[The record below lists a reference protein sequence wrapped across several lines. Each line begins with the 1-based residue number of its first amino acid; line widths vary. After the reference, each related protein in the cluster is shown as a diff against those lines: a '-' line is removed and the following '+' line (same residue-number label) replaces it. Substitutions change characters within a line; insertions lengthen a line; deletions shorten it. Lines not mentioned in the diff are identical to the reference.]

1 MHTVNH
7 LPPKFC
13 EKNDNKLLT
22 LKVVPVHVGMYCGSW
37 VHCNFLT
44 ILMTLSVFPLPNEC
58 KVLILLSVTPHG
70 IHTVSLSNDTYL
82 KALVDHSLAWTCK
95 RVFTFFRFPVF
106 NLIFFIIFLNFFLD
120 RIQDLCIIFAIIVVF
135 LVFFNTYIFQ
145 AGLVSLLIRKFK
157 TTIIISILYLALS
170 VGLHV
175 WTMVSVP

>member
-1 MHTVNH
+1 MEFWGVRLTWLDCNYWVW
-7 LPPKFC
+7 LPMAFIQS
-13 EKNDNKLLT
+13 
-22 LKVVPVHVGMYCGSW
+22 VW
-37 VHCNFLT
+37 
-44 ILMTLSVFPLPNEC
+44 IMT
-58 KVLILLSVTPHG
+58 
-70 IHTVSLSNDTYL
+70 L
-82 KALVDHSLAWTCK
+82 KALVDHSLACTCK
-95 RVFTFFRFPVF
+95 RVLTFCRFAIF
-106 NLIFFIIFLNFFLD
+106 NIIFLLIIFLNFFLD

>member
-1 MHTVNH
+1 M
-7 LPPKFC
+7 
-13 EKNDNKLLT
+13 
-22 LKVVPVHVGMYCGSW
+22 
-37 VHCNFLT
+37 
-44 ILMTLSVFPLPNEC
+44 
-58 KVLILLSVTPHG
+58 SVTPHG

-95 RVFTFFRFPVF
+95 RVFTFFRFPFF

-175 WTMVSVP
+175 WTMVSVPRVWIKLKKTYKFLPKCNLKQAIICICMKYRLAILL